1 MRKEECIYLE
11 WSDLTDE
18 RIMVIH
24 QFPRAKAHG
33 VAARLLTEGK

>member
-11 WSDLTDE
+11 WPDLRDGKKL
-18 RIMVIH
+18 VIH
-24 QFPRAKAHG
+24 QFPCGKAHG